1 MNYRNYNNEDKFKD
15 HLIEQYKLCVQM
27 ADNVSNRREKTNK
40 FYLTVLSGLLAIL
53 SIVQT
58 LADGIKDFMLF
69 LFSVLAIVL
78 CFIWK
83 SNISEYKKLNS
94 AKFKVINELEKE
106 LPYECFNKEYEHLK
120 NNNYSTLTK
129 IEKYIPIIFTVPY
142 GFLLLYSLYQI
153 FSDHKLLTFLKKVF
167 LRYIHNL

>member
-40 FYLTVLSGLLAIL
+40 FYLTVLSGLLAVL

-69 LFSVLAIVL
+69 LFSALAIVL
-78 CFIWK
+78 CFVWK

-106 LPYECFNKEYEHLK
+106 LPYACFNTENEYLK

-129 IEKYIPIIFTVPY
+129 IEKSIPIIFTIPY
-142 GFLLLYSLYQI
+142 GFLLVYSLYQI
-153 FSDHKLLTFLKKVF
+153 LSDHKSLIFFFKVF
-167 LRYIHNL
+167 FMLHHL